1 MEAEISDI
9 ISKSLHLKGLGI
21 SKRIASIHRNH
32 THSIDQLFFAGSGEI
47 LRHYHGGSCAEGT
60 SILESDLDKMMVV
73 PGVIVC
79 SDVDAIQ
86 KMNCH
91 IFEMNS
97 NNCRPGFTKLT
108 PVHIENSE
116 YDLFQMYQK
125 NIREMLEKDERGNL
139 WFSSEKF
146 HQFLLSIPA
155 SIPPD
160 KRALPTHYRHGPAAT
175 CEQTDS
181 QGYIAGEPGT
191 KIEIDYSH
199 GLLME
204 EWPEEAKEWIT
215 RQRHYCWPGK
225 ALVEKIS
232 NFDCHLV
239 PVGDKSS
246 NHQHLEWRISFLL
259 CELELVWSFSDIQIQ
274 LYFLLKQILK
284 LEIESLYPD
293 QLSSYHM
300 KTAVYWYSE
309 TDDITQWTGYELL
322 DLVKR
327 CLIFVSC
334 CIEKG
339 ELHHYFH
346 RKRNLL
352 FEKFID
358 AKGKLLVLNKINHL
372 TETILPT
379 VIKLLAQP
387 HLDRAWTKCSED
399 PERFLGYCRSHDF
412 LGPSFSKL
420 RYKNELRSLFKQVFS
435 VFVSMVES
443 KIETLRLQSKYF
455 ETKKTSE
462 IDEDFFYFLIQFL
475 DLRLGISFQKE
486 SMKDQNRIHI
496 EMLRKDAE
504 VFILKGTELDALSG
518 YLYLATFY
526 LNVNKTE
533 MAVKV
538 LKTLIMKHNDAS
550 FIYPGWCSQKKGI
563 KVSSSIC
570 RQIEGPFIQED
581 TCVNNAVGFDVIF
594 SADDVSFVPDP
605 VKFEC
610 ILVQNEFDDFIVIHP
625 VVYMY
630 FMMTIT
636 FYKSGNLSKT
646 LENLQKLDTSV
657 NEAKGGMQRFRA
669 LNLLGYCNFLVER
682 FNSAYKYYI
691 ASIEETYTFGEP
703 LVLETMRQIMAARAI
718 HNVFRMT
725 ESRLVV
731 SSDNMKLIDPSTN
744 IVRTVFALAD
754 ISFWA
759 AHNENKRLFGF
770 ITRNRQTGLPNPSF
784 ACHVFECNVSAE
796 EICSAIQ
803 TATKLAFQALM
814 EKKAVEKIQKV
825 KAKEKNI
832 LLQNIQNLEDADSD
846 EELNK
851 LPLSPDGKY
860 LVLTATEDDDE
871 MLEDTNYV
879 DTQMTQKVQDLV
891 VTQEEEGV
899 DDSEA

>member
-1 MEAEISDI
+1 MEAEKYISDI
-9 ISKSLHLKGLGI
+9 ISKALHLEGLGI
-21 SKRIASIHRNH
+21 SRRIASIHRNRI
-32 THSIDQLFFAGSGEI
+32 HSIDELYFAESEI
-47 LRHYHGGSCAEGT
+47 LRQYHGGSSAEGT
-60 SILESDLDKMMVV
+60 STIESDLDKMMVV

-91 IFEMNS
+91 IFEMKS

-108 PVHIENSE
+108 PVHIENSD
-116 YDLFQMYQK
+116 YDLFQMYQQD
-125 NIREMLEKDERGNL
+125 IREMLEKDERGNL
-139 WFSSEKF
+139 LFSSEKF
-146 HQFLLSIPA
+146 HQFLLAIPA
-155 SIPPD
+155 NIPPD

-175 CEQTDS
+175 CVDTDS
-181 QGYIAGEPGT
+181 HGYIAGESGT
-191 KIEIDYSH
+191 EIEIDFSH
-199 GLLME
+199 GLLLE

-225 ALVEKIS
+225 DLVEKIS

-239 PVGDKSS
+239 PVGDKFS
-246 NHQHLEWRISFLL
+246 NHQHLEWLISFLL

-274 LYFLLKQILK
+274 LYFLLKRIVK

-309 TDDITQWTGYELL
+309 TDDITQRTVYELL

-339 ELHHYFH
+339 ELQHYFH

-358 AKGKLLVLNKINHL
+358 AKGKLVVLNKINQL

-379 VIKLLAQP
+379 VIKLLNQP
-387 HLDRAWTKCSED
+387 YLDGAWTKSSED

-420 RYKNELRSLFKQVFS
+420 RYQNELFSLFKQVFNI
-435 VFVSMVES
+435 FISMAES
-443 KIETLRLQSKYF
+443 EIETLSRQWKYF
-455 ETKKTSE
+455 EKEKALDIEE
-462 IDEDFFYFLIQFL
+462 IFFCFLIQFL
-475 DLRLGISFQKE
+475 ALRLGISFQKE
-486 SMKDQNRIHI
+486 SMKDKNRIHI

-504 VFILKGTELDALSG
+504 VFILKGKELDAPSG

-533 MAVKV
+533 MAFTV
-538 LKTLIMKHNDAS
+538 LKTLIMKHKDAS

-570 RQIEGPFIQED
+570 RQIECPFIQED
-581 TCVNNAVGFDVIF
+581 TYVNYAVGFDIIF
-594 SADDVSFVPDP
+594 SADDVSFVPHP

-610 ILVQNEFDDFIVIHP
+610 ILVQNEFDGFIVIHP

-630 FMMTIT
+630 FIMTIA

-669 LNLLGYCNFLVER
+669 LNLLGYCNFLVGR
-682 FNSAYKYYI
+682 FKSTYTYYV
-691 ASIEETYTFGEP
+691 ASIEETNTFGHF
-703 LVLETMRQIMAARAI
+703 QNAALYHI
-718 HNVFRMT
+718 II
-725 ESRLVV
+725 
-731 SSDNMKLIDPSTN
+731 LIYY
-744 IVRTVFALAD
+744 L
-754 ISFWA
+754 
-759 AHNENKRLFGF
+759 
-770 ITRNRQTGLPNPSF
+770 
-784 ACHVFECNVSAE
+784 
-796 EICSAIQ
+796 
-803 TATKLAFQALM
+803 
-814 EKKAVEKIQKV
+814 KKIGKI
-825 KAKEKNI
+825 
-832 LLQNIQNLEDADSD
+832 
-846 EELNK
+846 EL
-851 LPLSPDGKY
+851 
-860 LVLTATEDDDE
+860 
-871 MLEDTNYV
+871 
-879 DTQMTQKVQDLV
+879 
-891 VTQEEEGV
+891 
-899 DDSEA
+899 